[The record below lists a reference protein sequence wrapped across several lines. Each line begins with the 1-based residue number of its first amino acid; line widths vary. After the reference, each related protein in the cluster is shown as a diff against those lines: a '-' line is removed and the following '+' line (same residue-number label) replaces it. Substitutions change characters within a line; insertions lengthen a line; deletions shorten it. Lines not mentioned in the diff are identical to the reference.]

1 VDVGGQLE
9 GLLGGRARVN
19 WRRRCGLVF
28 GGCCAEVERGKNGE
42 GESGLTSRGV
52 KRGGGGAGTAHSQA
66 EGGAATPARAQ

>member
-42 GESGLTSRGV
+42 GESGPTSRGV
-52 KRGGGGAGTAHSQA
+52 QGGGGWHGSLSS
-66 EGGAATPARAQ
+66 